1 MPISP
6 SRTLAVL
13 AMMHIQSVWGRLRER
28 AADEHGF
35 TLIEVLATTLMVVA
49 ISAAM
54 ALGLSSIAFHSG
66 DQRRR
71 SQAAEIAQ
79 QDQERLRGFSA
90 EQLNALNQTRTV
102 TLDGTPYTVTS
113 TAAFV
118 SSAGASSCTSGSAA
132 FYRIVSSVNWASNAR
147 TPVVAESLA
156 TPPAGGTLLVQTV
169 DQTGAPLSGVGVTAS
184 GPDYDT
190 GVTGATGCTVLA
202 DMTPGN
208 YAVTATENGYVDS
221 NGNSSPPGLSSTV
234 TGTGVSLTSVHPIQ
248 LGLAGNISATFTTQ
262 ATGSTV
268 SCPPSTGTCTGQKS
282 DALSWFGNGSSAT
295 MSGYASSTLAS
306 PGTLVPASGTIPLFP
321 FWFTSTG
328 YTSNYQVWAGKC
340 QQNQP
345 PSGVNKISVNPGSTQ
360 TGLAI
365 QEPALN
371 VTVTYSGTRVAPTDV
386 KLTFTS
392 ASGNSCTDTWS
403 VPIASDAA
411 TDTNGSLAYP
421 GQPFATT
428 ATTGATASASGLTG
442 TYAVCADYKYSGNN
456 YRKNT
461 VTNIQN
467 NNFSA
472 PNPAAVPITTS
483 SSSGQC

>member
-1 MPISP
+1 MS
-6 SRTLAVL
+6 
-13 AMMHIQSVWGRLRER
+13 AMMHTQSIRRRLREH
-28 AADEHGF
+28 AADQRGF
-35 TLIEVLATTLMVVA
+35 TLIEVLATTMMVAAV
-49 ISAAM
+49 SAAM
-54 ALGLSSIAFHSG
+54 AVGLISIAFHSG

-71 SQAAEIAQ
+71 SQAAQIAQ

-90 EQLNALNQTRTV
+90 EQLNGLNQSRTV
-102 TLDGTPYTVTS
+102 TLGGTPFTVTS

-118 SSAGASSCTSGSAA
+118 SSTGASSCTSGTAA
-132 FYRIVSSVNWASNAR
+132 YYQIVSSVNWASNAR

-156 TPPAGGTLLVQTV
+156 TPPAGGTLLVQAI

-184 GPDYDT
+184 GPDYDS
-190 GVTGATGCTVLA
+190 GITGATGCTVLS

-208 YAVTATENGYVDS
+208 YAVTAAETGYVDS
-221 NGNSSPPGLSSTV
+221 NGNSSPPGLSATI

-248 LGLAGNISATFTTQ
+248 LGLAGNISANFTTQ

-268 SCPPSTGTCTGQKS
+268 SCPPSTGTCTGQQS
-282 DALSWFGNGSSAT
+282 DGLSWFGNGSSAS

-306 PGTLVPASGTIPLFP
+306 PGTLIPAAGTIPLFP
-321 FWFTSTG
+321 FWFTSTS
-328 YTSNYQVWAGKC
+328 YASNYQVWAGKC

-345 PSGVNKISVNPGSTQ
+345 PTGVNKVSVNPGSTQ
-360 TGLAI
+360 TGLAV

-371 VTVTYSGTRVAPTDV
+371 VTVTYNGTRVAPTDV

-403 VPIASDAA
+403 VPVASDAA
-411 TDTNGSLAYP
+411 SDANGSLANP

-461 VTNIQN
+461 VTNVQN
-467 NNFSA
+467 TNFSA
-472 PNPAAVPITTS
+472 SNPAAVPIVTT